1 MFDDKYYSFLED
13 KNKQIIETTMRHNSS
28 IMPNKDTMPTV
39 TIGGKQFYTGSF
51 SPNDNGEVVG
61 TVMRYNEYLKSLGA
75 LVIYFSSDPR
85 GGMFPARPMLREVRF

>member
-13 KNKQIIETTMRHNSS
+13 KNKQIIETTMKHNSS

-39 TIGGKQFYTGSF
+39 AIGGKQFYTGSF

-75 LVIYFSSDPR
+75 LVIYFS
-85 GGMFPARPMLREVRF
+85 